1 MLGQKLAEIHLK
13 PRKITHFGVK
23 EAVFPFSMF
32 PEVDPLLGPEMRSTG
47 EVLGLANSFGM
58 AFFKAEEAVTPALLT
73 EGTVLISLADKTHRT
88 VLQVAKE
95 FVKLGFRIK
104 ATRGTHAFFAQNG
117 IPSEPI
123 NKLHEGRPNIADG
136 IMNKEIQLVINTPIG
151 KRSQTD
157 DSYIRKAAIKHKVP
171 YVTTLAAALASAK
184 GITARRTGH
193 GGVKSL
199 QEYHRDIQ

>member
-1 MLGQKLAEIHLK
+1 
-13 PRKITHFGVK
+13 
-23 EAVFPFSMF
+23 
-32 PEVDPLLGPEMRSTG
+32 MRSTG
-47 EVLGLANSFGM
+47 EVLGLANTFGM
-58 AFFKAEEAVTPALLT
+58 AFFKAEEAVSPTLPT

-88 VLQVAKE
+88 VLQVAQE

-117 IPSEPI
+117 IPSEAI

-136 IMNKEIQLVINTPIG
+136 ITNKEIQLVINTPIG

-184 GITARRTGH
+184 GIAARRTGH